1 VDGDDPQPNAQAGRP
16 SPGPLLIT
24 PHDRSLVEWV
34 ATASVGDRI
43 PEPWKWASS
52 PFQSMILRLIDLRV
66 IAAPPNGA
74 DRGDVVREAAAAARA
89 WLEANPRDAE
99 NPLRI
104 ADDEAPRP

>member
-1 VDGDDPQPNAQAGRP
+1 VENDDPSAQRTPGRP

-34 ATASVGDRI
+34 ASASAGDRI
-43 PEPWKWASS
+43 PEPWKWASN

-74 DRGDVVREAAAAARA
+74 DRADVVRDAAVAARA